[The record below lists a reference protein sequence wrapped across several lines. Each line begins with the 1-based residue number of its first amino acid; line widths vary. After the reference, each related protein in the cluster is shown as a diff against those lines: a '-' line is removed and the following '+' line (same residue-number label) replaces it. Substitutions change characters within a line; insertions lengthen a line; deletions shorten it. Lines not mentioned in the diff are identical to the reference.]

1 VNINQIDIDG
11 FAQRAQSLRQ
21 RLVDLYQSASLL
33 PSKSDVIPQAFSEL
47 GVASEIVRSAYEELH
62 QQNVALIEARNLAE
76 GEGLHY
82 RNLFQEAPDCYIV
95 TDPYGIITQANLA
108 AARLF
113 NISQPYLVGKPII
126 NFVALKH
133 RQYFR
138 SLLNQLKEG
147 DNATET
153 LLYLQRYNGNSFN
166 AALSVAVV
174 WNQQGEPIGF
184 RWLIRDITEH
194 QIGASLPLSNDD
206 DLVRNYPL
214 HKYCRGEIIPLN
226 STANWLVHQGI
237 VKLTALCTGE
247 EVLVGL
253 AKEGMVFGFGM
264 TSLQTYQATALS
276 NVSLVF
282 LESTQI
288 AASPKLSHVLLPKI
302 NQRLQQTESFLAVY
316 GMRHSQE
323 RFWHLLQVLKE
334 EVGQPVVQGTRLEL
348 RLTHEELASACGTT
362 RVTITRLIGKFQR
375 QGLLS
380 FDQNN
385 HIIIHHI

>member
-1 VNINQIDIDG
+1 MNINQVDIDR

-21 RLVDLYQSASLL
+21 RLVGLYQSASLL
-33 PSKSDVIPQAFSEL
+33 PSKSDVIPHAFSEL

-62 QQNVALIEARNLAE
+62 QQNAALIEARNLAE

-82 RNLFQEAPDCYIV
+82 RNLFQEAPDCYLV
-95 TDPYGIITQANLA
+95 TDPFGIITQANLA

-113 NISQPYLVGKPII
+113 NISQQYLVGKPII

-153 LLYLQRYNGNSFN
+153 LLYLQRYNSNFFN
-166 AALSVAVV
+166 AALSWVVV
-174 WNQQGEPIGF
+174 WNQQGKLIGF

-194 QIGASLPLSNDD
+194 HIASSTLLSNDD
-206 DLVRNYPL
+206 DLVQNYPL

-226 STANWLVHQGI
+226 STAIWLVHQGI

-253 AKEGMVFGFGM
+253 AQEGMVFGSSM

-323 RFWHLLQVLKE
+323 RFWHMLQVLKE